1 MISRKTLCCLVG
13 VVLFWGLSGCGG
25 SEETSAPSAA
35 KPAAPEAKAPPTDA
49 PAAQAAPAGQDKLGV
64 VVTNAVPDGFP
75 SDVPQYPGGEVLQG
89 RAAGDSSVSLR
100 FVTDD
105 PVAQVVKFYND
116 ALVDEKWST
125 EVRQAVGGTAI
136 FADKGS
142 RRLAISVATGDA
154 DKTQVDVI
162 VAESPL

>member
-1 MISRKTLCCLVG
+1 MISRKMLCGVLG

-25 SEETSAPSAA
+25 SEEPSAPSPA

-49 PAAQAAPAGQDKLGV
+49 PAAQTAPAESDKSNV
-64 VVTNAVPDGFP
+64 VVTNTVPDGFP
-75 SDVPQYPGGEVLQG
+75 SDVPEYPGANVLQG
-89 RAAGDSSVSLR
+89 RAAGDSSLSMR
-100 FVTDD
+100 FETGDSAD
-105 PVAQVVKFYND
+105 QVVKFYND
-116 ALVDEKWST
+116 ALVEEKWST

-154 DKTQVDVI
+154 DKTRVDII
-162 VAESPL
+162 VAESPF